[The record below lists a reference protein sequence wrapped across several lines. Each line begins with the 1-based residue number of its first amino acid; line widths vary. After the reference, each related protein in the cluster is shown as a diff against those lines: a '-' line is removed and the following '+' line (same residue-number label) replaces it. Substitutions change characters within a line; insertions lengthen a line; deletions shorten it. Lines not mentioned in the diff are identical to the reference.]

1 MIETEEDIGRP
12 AMTSLIEERKDCLVI
27 LSKGSIDVVP
37 LSSYS
42 LLKHKYY
49 NGLPISYAA
58 GADLRAREEDVG
70 FTLMKGVDSV
80 RVPDKE
86 GVSKA
91 ILQHRETGNGAS
103 LSSIFDLHFIL
114 SLLRLK
120 VVQHSFRVDLSRD
133 GTLMLTSGMSL
144 SAEGWTK
151 YNDGSTVAKI
161 RIDQD
166 EKDRSPMFR
175 REKFGI
181 ALVGRDEVGQP
192 WMLFVPPEYAN
203 KSISDCEKWVCGF
216 NPDDDIT
223 ITF

>member
-1 MIETEEDIGRP
+1 MIETEEDVGRP

-42 LLKHKYY
+42 LLKHKYF

-58 GADLRAREEDVG
+58 GPDLRAREEDVG

-80 RVPDKE
+80 SVPDKE

-133 GTLMLTSGMSL
+133 GTLMLTAGMSL

-181 ALVGRDEVGQP
+181 ALVGRDEVDQP
-192 WMLFVPPEYAN
+192 WLHFLPPEY
-203 KSISDCEKWVCGF
+203 SGRTIEECELWLMWAQPNDRIVF
-216 NPDDDIT
+216 
-223 ITF
+223 